1 MAPPLKPR
9 KRRLSANEKSV
20 KRQSRRVARSLRRGN
35 DPLAGFRFK
44 PNRTTYPAKAA
55 YPTGYDY
62 SKEAPGVNDK
72 QFIESLKK
80 FKANN
85 RQNKVILPSRAKQ

>member
-20 KRQSRRVARSLRRGN
+20 KKQSRRVARSLRRGN

-44 PNRTTYPAKAA
+44 PNRTTYPAKEG

-62 SKEAPGVNDK
+62 SQEGAGANDA

-80 FKANN
+80 FKRNN
-85 RQNKVILPSRAKQ
+85 KQNAVRLPSRAKQ